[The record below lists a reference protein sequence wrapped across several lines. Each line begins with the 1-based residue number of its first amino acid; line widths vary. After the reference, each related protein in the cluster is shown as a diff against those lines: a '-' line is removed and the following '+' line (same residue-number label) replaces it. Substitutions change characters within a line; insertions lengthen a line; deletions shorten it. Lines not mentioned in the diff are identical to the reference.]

1 MSNSKFQQEII
12 QKQYQTANNLNARIR
27 LHQGFSTNKTGWYTW
42 YFEHLDLPASARTLE
57 LGCGSA
63 ALWQAVLGRLPAG
76 WQITLSDA
84 SEGMVAEAHQ
94 AVAAR
99 AEQFT
104 FQVVDAQEI
113 PFPDGSFDAV
123 IANHMLYH
131 VSDRP
136 RAIAEMRRVLA
147 PGGQLFA
154 ATNGKGHMGE
164 IHALELR
171 LAPEIKAFAQ
181 ANPQLQPWTAS
192 FTLENGAE
200 QLTQSF
206 AEVRLERYI
215 DNLEVTEAQPLV
227 DYILS
232 MFNNFTLDLTPERIA
247 AFTRDLEAEIKAQG
261 AIHITKSTGL
271 FIAC

>member
-27 LHQGFSTNKTGWYTW
+27 LHQGYSTNPQGWFTW
-42 YFEHLDLPASARTLE
+42 YFEHLDLPANARILE
-57 LGCGSA
+57 LGCGSG
-63 ALWQAVLGRLPAG
+63 ALWRAVLDRLPAG

-84 SEGMVAEAHQ
+84 SEGMVEEARQ
-94 AVAAR
+94 AVSAR
-99 AEQFT
+99 AEQFA
-104 FQVVDAQEI
+104 FQVVDAQQI

-136 RAIAEMRRVLA
+136 RAIAEMHRVLA
-147 PGGQLFA
+147 PGGRLFA

-171 LAPEIKAFAQ
+171 LAPEIRAFAQ
-181 ANPQLQPWTAS
+181 ANPQLQPWTTT
-192 FTLENGAE
+192 FTLENGAQ
-200 QLTQSF
+200 QLAQSF
-206 AEVRLERYI
+206 AEVRMEPYL
-215 DNLEVTEAQPLV
+215 DNLEVTQAQPLV

-232 MFNNFTLDLTPERIA
+232 MFNNFTQNLSPERLA
-247 AFTRDLEAEIKAQG
+247 AFTRDLEAEIQAHG
-261 AIHITKSTGL
+261 AIHITKSSGL

>member
-1 MSNSKFQQEII
+1 MSNSQFQQAII
-12 QKQYQTANNLNARIR
+12 RQQYQSANNLNARIR
-27 LHQGFSTNKTGWYTW
+27 LHQGFSTNTQGWYSW
-42 YFEHLDLPASARTLE
+42 YFEHLDLPANARVLE
-57 LGCGSA
+57 LGCGSG
-63 ALWQAVLGRLPAG
+63 ALWHAVLDRLPAG

-84 SEGMVAEAHQ
+84 SEGMVEEARQ

-99 AEQFT
+99 AAQFT
-104 FQVVDAQEI
+104 FQVVDAHEI

-147 PGGQLFA
+147 PGGRLFA
-154 ATNGKGHMGE
+154 ATNGKGHMAE
-164 IHALELR
+164 IHPLELR
-171 LAPEIKAFAQ
+171 LAPEMRAFAN
-181 ANPQLQPWTAS
+181 ANPQLQPWAAS
-192 FTLENGAE
+192 FTLENGVE
-200 QLTQSF
+200 QLAQSF
-206 AEVRLERYI
+206 AEVRLERYL

-247 AFTRDLEAEIKAQG
+247 AFTRDLEAEIQAKG
-261 AIHITKSTGL
+261 PIHITKSTGL
-271 FIAC
+271 LIAR